1 MGIVYRSWQFWQAL
15 LAAPSAND
23 LQLVRSILPPEMM
36 QLFELM
42 QPDEQMHC
50 IKTARFLLKKGHN
63 HADLLTAALLHDVG
77 KINHPLQ
84 LWERVW
90 LVIGN
95 TFFPKLTT
103 RWCREYDLDAFKHE
117 TLCRVFVVHERHAGW
132 GADMAQQAGV
142 SQLSANLIR
151 RHQDRFTQKT
161 NSIED
166 QLLSCLQEA
175 DNLS

>member
-1 MGIVYRSWQFWQAL
+1 MGIVYRSWQLWQAL
-15 LAAPSAND
+15 LASPSAKD
-23 LQLVRSILPPEMM
+23 MQLVRSILPPEQMR
-36 QLFELM
+36 LFELM

-50 IKTARFLLKKGHN
+50 IKTAHFLLEKGHN
-63 HADLLTAALLHDVG
+63 HADLLAAALLHDVG

-95 TFFPKLTT
+95 TFFPKLASSW
-103 RWCREYDLDAFKHE
+103 RRESDLGVINKK
-117 TLCRVFVVHERHAGW
+117 TWRRVFVVHRRHAGW
-132 GADMAQQAGV
+132 GAELGRKAGA
-142 SQLSANLIR
+142 SQLCANLIR
-151 RHQDRFTQKT
+151 RHQDRFSLDA

-166 QLLSCLQEA
+166 QLLSLLQEA